1 MADVSD
7 TPEVVA
13 AKRAALLEVAERA
26 EMLGPTSGVAWLREQ
41 ADRLYPAPEPPLV
54 WTTTTELG
62 TQYARRADGTWLWRT
77 RAGSAMRE
85 ESEFTDALVAEM
97 AAQLPPP
104 VVTGAMALDALK
116 GLYADLPSGIWL
128 RGGVIAKMRAALKAV
143 APLLTRTVVVR
154 PEGGQRVWAY
164 KGAQPPVWH
173 AEERWGELAAP
184 GAVLTGTVY
193 PDAEGAGNG

>member
-54 WTTTTELG
+54 WTTTPNAYGE
-62 TQYARRADGTWLWRT
+62 QWARRGNGEWVAKDAGGNVLPSVWL
-77 RAGSAMRE
+77 
-85 ESEFTDALVAEM
+85 TDALVAEM

>member
-54 WTTTTELG
+54 WTTPTPEYEE
-62 TQYARRADGTWLWRT
+62 QWARLSGGKWVCKTDGEVIESLWL
-77 RAGSAMRE
+77 S
-85 ESEFTDALVAEM
+85 DALVAEM